1 MGLDA
6 VFRFRVDPAM
16 RRLLDRL
23 RDERDVNVSA
33 WVRRRIRADLERE
46 FPGQLAA
53 QDAGAQPPA
62 PRPLEGWKPCR
73 IGGGWG
79 AVFRGDSSA
88 LPADLVGTRIEVAPR
103 NGNPWVA
110 TVTEIV
116 ERSPEHV
123 VVRDSGK
130 PPQ

>member
-1 MGLDA
+1 MAMGFGA

-23 RDERDVNVSA
+23 RNERDVNVSA
-33 WVRRRIRADLERE
+33 WIRRRIRAELERE
-46 FPGQLAA
+46 FPGEL
-53 QDAGAQPPA
+53 DAPPL
-62 PRPLEGWKPCR
+62 PDFKPSR
-73 IGGGWG
+73 LPGGGWG
-79 AVFRGDSSA
+79 AVFRGDAAA

-103 NGNPWVA
+103 NGSPWVA